1 MPPMTLPL
9 QQLKK
14 RRSDSDLASAVF
26 GSFSG
31 LLKALSPSKQ
41 TRIYSTRI
49 LLLLVWLSALIQPIL
64 ADAPD
69 FVRDVRPI
77 LQQHCYKC
85 HGEEKQK
92 SSLRLDIKS
101 EALKGGDL
109 YGPSILA
116 EDTTKS
122 PILLLIKESD
132 PASRMP
138 PESAPLSS
146 SEIQTIERWLA
157 AGGIWPDGV
166 DLAKLEDR
174 RSHWSL
180 QKVQRPTLP
189 QISNPS
195 WPQTG
200 LDYFVLDR
208 LEQAGLSPSR
218 ETQRRVWLRRVT
230 LDLIGLPP
238 SPNEME
244 SFLRDQSPDAYER
257 VVDRLLQS
265 QSYGERW
272 AQHWLDV
279 VRYADTHGFE
289 VNTERP
295 NAWPYRDYVIAA
307 FNQDTSYDR
316 FICEQIIGDQLQ
328 QDPATGFLIT
338 ASVLL
343 PGQIGQDE
351 PSKRL
356 ARQDS
361 LDEIVINIGQTF
373 LGLSVG
379 CARCHDHKFDA
390 ISQKDYY
397 AMQALIAGVEYEERE
412 LLTEEAKKARE
423 KTQQA
428 KGAIEQLD
436 RQLSRIGLLANAGNK
451 RPPVHPRYNTD
462 RIAPRSTSKLRFT
475 ILSTNNLEPCIDELE
490 IYNSAGVNVALASQG
505 AKIQSSGDRVDPNRH
520 ELRFVNDGVYGNTR
534 SWMSSEMGK
543 GWLEVEFTKPEQID
557 CIVWGRDREEVYR
570 DRLALEY
577 KIEVTDEQGQWQ
589 VVADS
594 TDRAT
599 FVPDAK
605 IPDIASIEGLPPEDI
620 DSAKKISEQRRVLQ
634 AEITQVAAG
643 QFAFAGKF
651 RKPDQIKLLSR
662 GDPEQPK
669 DIVEPGMLSAIA
681 DIKLSVESDDAERR
695 SRLANW
701 IANGDNPLTARVM
714 ANRIWQYH
722 FGVGLVESAN
732 DFGRNG
738 SKPTHPELLDWLAS
752 ELIAK
757 EWSLKSMHRMI
768 VLSATYRQDSAWNE
782 QAFREDADSRLLWRY
797 PPRRMDAE
805 MMRDSMLSIS
815 GELYR
820 SMGGPG
826 FDLFDKRGGLSG
838 FNPVENFPPN
848 GLRRMVYAHK
858 VRRERDAVFGVFDCP
873 DAGQSTARRREST
886 TPLQALNLLNSRFT
900 IDRAAFLANRI
911 KAGSAQDSKAQ
922 IDSAFQ
928 LVLGRSPTTEEMEE
942 LQHLT
947 AESGLESLCRALFNS
962 NEFLLIP

>member
-1 MPPMTLPL
+1 
-9 QQLKK
+9 
-14 RRSDSDLASAVF
+14 
-26 GSFSG
+26 
-31 LLKALSPSKQ
+31 
-41 TRIYSTRI
+41 
-49 LLLLVWLSALIQPIL
+49 
-64 ADAPD
+64 
-69 FVRDVRPI
+69 
-77 LQQHCYKC
+77 
-85 HGEEKQK
+85 
-92 SSLRLDIKS
+92 
-101 EALKGGDL
+101 
-109 YGPSILA
+109 
-116 EDTTKS
+116 
-122 PILLLIKESD
+122 
-132 PASRMP
+132 
-138 PESAPLSS
+138 
-146 SEIQTIERWLA
+146 
-157 AGGIWPDGV
+157 
-166 DLAKLEDR
+166 LAKLEDR

-180 QKVQRPTLP
+180 QKVQRPSLP
-189 QISNPS
+189 EISNPS
-195 WPQTG
+195 WARTG
-200 LDYFVLDR
+200 LDYFVMDR
-208 LEQAGLSPSR
+208 LEQTDLTPNR
-218 ETQRRVWLRRVT
+218 ETERRIWLRRVT
-230 LDLIGLPP
+230 LDLIGIPP
-238 SPNEME
+238 TPEDME

-295 NAWPYRDYVIAA
+295 NAWPYRDYVISA
-307 FNQDTSYDR
+307 FNQDTPYDR

-397 AMQALIAGVEYEERE
+397 AMQALIAGIEYEERE
-412 LLTEEAKKARE
+412 LLTEEAKRARE

-428 KGAIEQLD
+428 RLAIEALD
-436 RQLSRIGLLANAGNK
+436 RQLSRIGLLAKAGHSRPSVNA
-451 RPPVHPRYNTD
+451 RYNTD
-462 RIAPRSTSKLRFT
+462 RITTRTTNKLRFT

-505 AKIQSSGDRVDPNRH
+505 AKVRSSGDRVDPNRH

-577 KIEVTDEQGQWQ
+577 KIEVTDDQGDWQ
-589 VVADS
+589 LVADS
-594 TDRAT
+594 SDRAT

-605 IPDIASIEGLPPEDI
+605 MQDIESMVGFSAEDI
-620 DSAKKISEQRRVLQ
+620 ETAKRINEQRKQLQ
-634 AEITQVAAG
+634 ADMTQIATG

-651 RKPDQIKLLSR
+651 RKPDQIHLLSR

-669 DIVEPGMLSAIA
+669 DLIEPGMLSAIA
-681 DIKLSVESDDAERR
+681 DIRLPVESDDAERR
-695 SRLANW
+695 MRLANW
-701 IANGDNPLTARVM
+701 IASQDNPLTARVM

-752 ELIAK
+752 ELIAR
-757 EWSLKSMHRMI
+757 EWSMKSMHRMI

-782 QAFREDADSRLLWRY
+782 EAYRKDADSRLLWRY

-815 GELYR
+815 GELNR
-820 SMGGPG
+820 LMGGPG

-900 IDRAAFLANRI
+900 IERAMVLANRI
-911 KAGSAQDSKAQ
+911 KANSASDSKAQ

-928 LVLGRSPTTEEMEE
+928 LVLGRSPTTEEMED
-942 LQHLT
+942 LQKLT
-947 AESGLESLCRALFNS
+947 TEVGLESLCRALFNS